1 MDSLTRYRKV
11 NPLNLKEVEQEIDTL
26 ISISGDDPSD
36 RTIQEVTRL
45 IRLAKSLGTTR
56 KW

>member
-1 MDSLTRYRKV
+1 MMNYRFAKINSLD
-11 NPLNLKEVEQEIDTL
+11 LKAVEAEIDNL
-26 ISISGDDPSD
+26 IKISGDNPSD

-45 IRLAKSLGTTR
+45 IKLAKALGTTR

>member
-1 MDSLTRYRKV
+1 MNDRFAKI
-11 NPLNLKEVEQEIDTL
+11 NPLDLKAIENEIDTL
-26 ISISGDDPSD
+26 IKFSGDNPSD

-45 IRLAKSLGTTR
+45 IKLAKALGTTR